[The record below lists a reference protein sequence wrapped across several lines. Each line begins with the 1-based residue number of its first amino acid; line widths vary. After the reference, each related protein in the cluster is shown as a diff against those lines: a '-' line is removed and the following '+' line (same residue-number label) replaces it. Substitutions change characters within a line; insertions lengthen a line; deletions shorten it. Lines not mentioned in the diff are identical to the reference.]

1 MKGQKLQTPTLPAAL
16 ARKDVLGKKR
26 GREAEPFFKANRVQ
40 FDDFFFFKW
49 SLVPARRGGESGLVQ
64 LAILC
69 TDHLLGGG
77 RGCRHSA
84 GGALCGGEIV

>member
-1 MKGQKLQTPTLPAAL
+1 M
-16 ARKDVLGKKR
+16 
-26 GREAEPFFKANRVQ
+26 
-40 FDDFFFFKW
+40 
-49 SLVPARRGGESGLVQ
+49 VPARRGGESGLVQ

-84 GGALCGGEIV
+84 GGALCGGRNCMMHGGEAAPQRVPSEPQSPDAAAASRPECCGVTVA